1 MCIAMRVGLERYYVI
16 AVCIATTLVMNKP
29 LVVLYPSKC
38 EASPGQRSIDYV
50 IGDLKFLS
58 GICHC
63 KQWLAADLGK
73 RLFDIGLNVFRF
85 RDHFKLPVQKVFLV
99 KR

>member
-1 MCIAMRVGLERYYVI
+1 MCIAMRVGLERYNVI

-29 LVVLYPSKC
+29 LVVLYPSEC
-38 EASPGQRSIDYV
+38 EASPRQRSIDYV
-50 IGDLKFLS
+50 GDLKFLS
-58 GICHC
+58 GICHR
-63 KQWLAADLGK
+63 KRWLADDLGK